1 MIGSGN
7 TFENN
12 KGESEVIY
20 LDENTIEVKIV
31 EQDKKESNLSDKEDP
46 EFEDL
51 EFNDFSERNDRE
63 MAEDLK
69 NTIFD
74 GDLSNA

>member
-1 MIGSGN
+1 M
-7 TFENN
+7 
-12 KGESEVIY
+12 
-20 LDENTIEVKIV
+20 DDNTIEVKIV
-31 EQDKKESNLSDKEDP
+31 EQDKKESSLSDKEDP

-63 MAEDLK
+63 MPEDLK

>member
-1 MIGSGN
+1 M
-7 TFENN
+7 
-12 KGESEVIY
+12 
-20 LDENTIEVKIV
+20 DENTIEVKIV
-31 EQDKKESNLSDKEDP
+31 EQDKKESSLSDKEDP

-63 MAEDLK
+63 MPEDLK